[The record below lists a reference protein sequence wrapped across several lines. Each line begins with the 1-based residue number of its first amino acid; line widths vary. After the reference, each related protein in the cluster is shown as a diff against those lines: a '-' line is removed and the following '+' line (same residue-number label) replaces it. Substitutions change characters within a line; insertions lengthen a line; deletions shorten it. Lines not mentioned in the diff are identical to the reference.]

1 MGPDL
6 AAGKAAAFLSVT
18 ALFMSP
24 VLIPPT
30 REESRSFCALHT
42 PLFPW
47 PLGLQVGLVLGGLAH
62 RHTPC
67 ELTVTQ
73 TRKTTDTSY
82 PIISVT
88 PLLTSLLLPKFLFFL
103 FFFFF
108 HSRVI
113 SLLLPSC
120 LSTRLPLSLGGSALG
135 LDPTLRLPPL
145 PSPHCS
151 HSPFLPHCSLEI
163 LKPAQWPL
171 PPSTILAILV
181 SQQPSPSRSVGTP
194 TP

>member
-30 REESRSFCALHT
+30 WEESRSFCALHT

-103 FFFFF
+103 FFFFSIPELF
-108 HSRVI
+108 PCS
-113 SLLLPSC
+113 SLP
-120 LSTRLPLSLGGSALG
+120 A
-135 LDPTLRLPPL
+135 
-145 PSPHCS
+145 SPHAYPCPWEALHWAWIPPCVS
-151 HSPFLPHCSLEI
+151 HPCPPHTAPIHHFFLIVP
-163 LKPAQWPL
+163 LKF
-171 PPSTILAILV
+171 
-181 SQQPSPSRSVGTP
+181 
-194 TP
+194 